1 MRGAAGAIVR
11 ARARPAS
18 AQLIAA
24 AAGAVRPIATEP
36 DHALQCSATLETGI
50 LQGSAQVIRQQ
61 ARAAAVH
68 RWCWQ
73 HRRLPPSPL
82 PECQR
87 VAGLGG
93 GNPRSL
99 ESANEASRGGRRPG
113 TRPAVGTPIAVS
125 GTLDLCGARRG
136 TRRGI
141 CTRNP
146 APADQAR
153 PCSPQRGGSCA
164 CSSTRPSGARGPVRA
179 DVDAAPR

>member
-68 RWCWQ
+68 RWCGQ
-73 HRRLPPSPL
+73 HRRLACL
-82 PECQR
+82 PATGRGAGSAECEKR
-87 VAGLGG
+87 GSGVTYLATSDV
-93 GNPRSL
+93 RSGQL
-99 ESANEASRGGRRPG
+99 QCRPE
-113 TRPAVGTPIAVS
+113 
-125 GTLDLCGARRG
+125 
-136 TRRGI
+136 
-141 CTRNP
+141 
-146 APADQAR
+146 
-153 PCSPQRGGSCA
+153 
-164 CSSTRPSGARGPVRA
+164 
-179 DVDAAPR
+179 

>member
-73 HRRLPPSPL
+73 HRRLPPSPCL
-82 PECQR
+82 NAKGWR
-87 VAGLGG
+87 DSAAGTQGV
-93 GNPRSL
+93 